1 LDQARE
7 KEFWQDRL
15 QVFLESF
22 ATKQISSSE
31 DRLEETKRKK
41 LAQKAEK
48 IVELMMVSGIPTA
61 SGYEERIRFEE
72 MEVVDRGA
80 NEEGLMA
87 NVPDGRDINGWDVN
101 VAGVRNVLKRRTVRQ
116 HQHAEFLIRVKE
128 RGQPERYVARRY
140 GAFNKLRDQLKL
152 EMPGKVLPPLPRK
165 NKKQTGA
172 FLAGGD
178 DSDDDESIMSEE
190 LNDGD
195 IQDTQAQAPAT
206 ASISNGYG
214 IGKYLGW
221 GSSSPAGHRRSS
233 SAVSTTSVR
242 SGRST
247 PRQSVDMGGQP
258 QQYHTLQ
265 REEQRVA
272 LRAYIRNFLN
282 NEQIAKTK
290 AMHDFLTAHATSP
303 TREEM
308 DDIERRKEMDQRR
321 IEEGRKFYEIAR
333 KRAQELDVHME
344 KFRREIVE
352 RSTCAV
358 LMAIICWLTT
368 TQMVL
373 QSSSERSR
381 RRTPLPS
388 YRQSIRSLQSGCE

>member
-1 LDQARE
+1 VRNFPFLDQARE

-48 IVELMMVSGIPTA
+48 VVELMMVSGIPTA
-61 SGYEERIRFEE
+61 SGYEERIRFAE

-80 NEEGLMA
+80 NEEGVMV
-87 NVPDGRDINGWDVN
+87 NVPEGRDINGWDVN
-101 VAGVRNVLKRRTVRQ
+101 VAGVRNVTKRRTVRH

-172 FLAGGD
+172 FLGGGD

-190 LNDGD
+190 LNDTESHE
-195 IQDTQAQAPAT
+195 QHSPAPAA

-221 GSSSPAGHRRSS
+221 GSSSPAGHRRTS
-233 SAVSTTSVR
+233 SAVSHTSNH

-247 PRQSVDMGGQP
+247 PRQSVDMAGHQP

-272 LRAYIRNFLN
+272 LRAYLRNFLN

-290 AMHDFLTAHATSP
+290 AMHDFLTAHPTSP
-303 TREEM
+303 SREEM

-321 IEEGRKFYEIAR
+321 IEEGRRFYEIAR

-352 RSTCAV
+352 RSMSA
-358 LMAIICWLTT
+358 
-368 TQMVL
+368 
-373 QSSSERSR
+373 S
-381 RRTPLPS
+381 
-388 YRQSIRSLQSGCE
+388 

>member
-1 LDQARE
+1 M
-7 KEFWQDRL
+7 
-15 QVFLESF
+15 FLESF

-80 NEEGLMA
+80 NEDGLMA
-87 NVPDGRDINGWDVN
+87 NVPEGRDINGWDVN
-101 VAGVRNVLKRRTVRQ
+101 VAGVRTVSKRRTVR
-116 HQHAEFLIRVKE
+116 HHEHAEFLIRVKE

-140 GAFNKLRDQLKL
+140 GAFDKLRDQLRL

-172 FLAGGD
+172 FLGGGGE
-178 DSDDDESIMSEE
+178 DSDDDESVMSEE

-195 IQDTQAQAPAT
+195 TQETQGHT

-221 GSSSPAGHRRSS
+221 GSSSPAGHRRNS
-233 SAVSTTSVR
+233 SAVSITSNR

-272 LRAYIRNFLN
+272 LRAFLRNFLN

-290 AMHDFLTAHATSP
+290 AMHDFLTAHPTSP
-303 TREEM
+303 SREEL
-308 DDIERRKEMDQRR
+308 DDIERRKELDQRR
-321 IEEGRKFYEIAR
+321 IEEGRRFYEIAR
-333 KRAQELDVHME
+333 RRAKELDVHME

-352 RSTCAV
+352 RSAFSV
-358 LMAIICWLTT
+358 IMH
-368 TQMVL
+368 V
-373 QSSSERSR
+373 
-381 RRTPLPS
+381 
-388 YRQSIRSLQSGCE
+388 